1 MTKVRSVMEQKF
13 LRDYFDADEI
23 DNKIIKKEIYLSV
36 GVEILTNLIKKILT
50 DIRLLDIEK
59 FNSLSEKITEIKERT
74 KKEKQQ
80 EKETYEQNTGD
91 SYDQE
96 IHRVK
101 LANIEHE
108 GLQDML
114 EFISEIGYHKGWLE

>member
-36 GVEILTNLIKKILT
+36 GVEILTNLIKKTLR
-50 DIRLLDIEK
+50 DIRLLDEEK
-59 FNSLSEKITEIKERT
+59 FNNLHTKIMEIKNKT
-74 KKEKQQ
+74 KELKNKEKELY
-80 EKETYEQNTGD
+80 EKNQGD

-108 GLQDML
+108 GLQEML
-114 EFISEIGYHKGWLE
+114 EHIGEIGYHKGWLE